1 MECQA
6 PSNVKGDY
14 YMINIVTI
22 LSQNQLGHESDHYK
36 FTKSFKYYFIV
47 PTGHLHINF
56 ISKSSI
62 LMKTVVLLKIVVSVD
77 LFLIYIYLYFT
88 CLSACIQYTSKR

>member
-1 MECQA
+1 MSSSIKCQRRLLHDKL
-6 PSNVKGDY
+6 SS
-14 YMINIVTI
+14 I

-62 LMKTVVLLKIVVSVD
+62 LMKTVKDRCFS
-77 LFLIYIYLYFT
+77 
-88 CLSACIQYTSKR
+88 